1 MQVRNKMSIFAREI
15 NKLNYNMKRFFI
27 SAIVTM
33 SCFMANAQT
42 ISIPAVNLAPG
53 GEKTVSV
60 SLENATQYTAFQFD
74 IALPTGVTV
83 KSVDMDNKPDTRKIE
98 KGTVGGKFRVLSYDN
113 GNAKFTSG
121 SVLSMTFKADD
132 NAAAEEN
139 EAEVSTIVV
148 VKDDATGPDVATGT
162 VAINVS
168 DKAKVSITA
177 AEQAIVCSDLNLDFS
192 SVTDVKAYIV
202 TGHDKATGKIWLS
215 RIYDVPAGTAVL
227 LMGAKGNYDIPVVAE
242 SKHIYKNMLVGSL
255 AGTTIYKDGGE
266 NLTNYILSKPEGKE
280 VGFYFAKDASQ
291 GGSSVKAGGGYLP
304 LPTTIAAVGEAG
316 STVTISM
323 NKYGMKSYC
332 PSTSLDFSNVQGL
345 NAYTATGYSKTGVIS
360 LTRLKAVPAGLG
372 ILLMAPAEKKDYDVP
387 TASLQQCYANMFEG
401 TLTDKT
407 IYQIEDGI
415 VNYYLSVKDDVVGYY
430 LAETAANN
438 GTKISANG
446 SWLPVPKYMTSLA
459 ARAFNGEVSG
469 MPESLSVS
477 LTDEVISMNIYGSID
492 GDDDTTGI
500 RELMDNGSES
510 DAWYNLKGQ
519 RIDSPTKKGLYIH
532 NGRKVVVK

>member
-1 MQVRNKMSIFAREI
+1 MPIFAREI
-15 NKLNYNMKRFFI
+15 YKLNNNMKRFFI

-53 GEKTVSV
+53 GEKTVDVTLAS
-60 SLENATQYTAFQFD
+60 ATDYTAFQFD

-83 KSVDMDNKPDTRKIE
+83 KSVGMDNKAATRKIE
-98 KGTVGGKFRVLSYDN
+98 TGTVGGKFRVLSYDE
-113 GNAKFTSG
+113 GNAKFNSG
-121 SVLSMTFKADD
+121 SVLSLTFKAAD
-132 NAAAEEN
+132 NAATE
-139 EAEVSTIVV
+139 EAETSAISTIVV
-148 VKDDATGPDVATGT
+148 VKDDGTGPDEATGS

-177 AEQAIVCSDLNLDFS
+177 AEQAIVCSDMNLDFS

-215 RIYDVPAGTAVL
+215 RVYDVPAGTAVL
-227 LMGAKGNYDIPVVAE
+227 LMGAAGNYDIPVVAE

-266 NLTNYILSKPEGKE
+266 NVTNYILSKPSGEE
-280 VGFYFAKDASQ
+280 VGFYFAKEA
-291 GGSSVKAGGGYLP
+291 GSPIKAGGGYLP

-332 PSTSLDFSNVQGL
+332 PSTSLDFSNVEGL
-345 NAYTATGYSKTGVIS
+345 KAYTATGYSKTGVIS
-360 LTRLKAVPAGLG
+360 LTRLKAVPKGLG
-372 ILLMAPAEKKDYDVP
+372 ILLMAPEEKKDYDVP
-387 TASLQQCYANMFEG
+387 TASLQQFYANMFEG
-401 TLTDKT
+401 TLTEKK
-407 IYQIEDGI
+407 IYQIEDNI
-415 VNYYLSVKDDVVGYY
+415 VNYYLSVVDDVVGYY
-430 LAETAANN
+430 LASASD
-438 GTKISANG
+438 GTTINANG
-446 SWLPVPKYMTSLA
+446 SWLPVPKNMTSLA
-459 ARAFNGEVSG
+459 AARAVNGEVSG